1 MPRHSAEEIPSIYEE
16 ARKRSLPRT
25 QVNTSRDV
33 KIAGAIGP
41 CASMEAKGV
50 QVADVSVG
58 IGGTTAWK
66 MCGLN
71 NSTTL
76 ATFYEIVPA
85 TQGGGAQGGAQA
97 GTQAAQQFFLQFLTQ

>member
-1 MPRHSAEEIPSIYEE
+1 
-16 ARKRSLPRT
+16 
-25 QVNTSRDV
+25 VNTSRDV

-41 CASMEAKGV
+41 CASMDAKGAH
-50 QVADVSVG
+50 VADVSVG

-76 ATFYEIVPA
+76 ATFYKIVPA
-85 TQGGGAQGGAQA
+85 TQGAAAGGQMGNQA
-97 GTQAAQQFFLQFLTQ
+97 TQQFFLQFLTQ